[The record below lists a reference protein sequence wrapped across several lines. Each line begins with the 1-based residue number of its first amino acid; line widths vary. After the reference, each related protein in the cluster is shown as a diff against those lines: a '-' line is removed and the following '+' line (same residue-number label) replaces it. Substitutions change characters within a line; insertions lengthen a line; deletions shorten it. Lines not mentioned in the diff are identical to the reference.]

1 MTFEQLKYFIAIV
14 ENGTYF
20 NASESLHISQ
30 SNLSKQII
38 KLEKEL
44 NIDLFD
50 RRLRSASLTDAGRL
64 FYNDATILIN
74 QYNIALNN
82 ISNYKKFN
90 DEKLHIGTLPIQTQ
104 YNLTSI
110 FNEFKKDNPE
120 INLTIDEVED
130 EKLLEGIKMD
140 EYHIILARENMLNP
154 KYYDIYPI
162 AKDELVV
169 VLPLGHKLSKYSQLN
184 FNQLSGENFIL
195 MNPYTYIYQLCMN
208 IIEEYNISAN
218 VVRTARTESII
229 GAVAL
234 NEGISLLPKKNIE
247 IFHHKNLV
255 TVPLNHNIEL
265 SVIAAKKKTRA
276 NTPALNKLIKFIE
289 NFSI

>member
-64 FYNDATILIN
+64 FYNDAIILIN

-162 AKDELVV
+162 AKDELIV

>member
-64 FYNDATILIN
+64 FYNDAIILIN

-169 VLPLGHKLSKYSQLN
+169 VLPLGHKLSKCSQLN

>member
-64 FYNDATILIN
+64 FYNDAIILIN

-169 VLPLGHKLSKYSQLN
+169 VLPLGHKLSKCSQLN

-208 IIEEYNISAN
+208 IIEEYSISAN

-234 NEGISLLPKKNIE
+234 NEGISLLPKKILRFF
-247 IFHHKNLV
+247 ITKILLLFH
-255 TVPLNHNIEL
+255 
-265 SVIAAKKKTRA
+265 
-276 NTPALNKLIKFIE
+276 
-289 NFSI
+289 

>member
-64 FYNDATILIN
+64 FYNDAIILIN

>member
-90 DEKLHIGTLPIQTQ
+90 DDKLHIGTLPIQTQ

>member
-64 FYNDATILIN
+64 FYNDAIILIN

-276 NTPALNKLIKFIE
+276 NTPALNK
-289 NFSI
+289 

>member
-20 NASESLHISQ
+20 NASECLHISQ

-64 FYNDATILIN
+64 FYNDAIILIN

-169 VLPLGHKLSKYSQLN
+169 VLPLGHKLSKCSQLN

>member
-64 FYNDATILIN
+64 FYNDATILIT

-208 IIEEYNISAN
+208 IIEEYSISAN

>member
-169 VLPLGHKLSKYSQLN
+169 VLPLGHKLSKCSQLN

-208 IIEEYNISAN
+208 IIEEYSISAN

>member
-64 FYNDATILIN
+64 FYNDAIILIN

-169 VLPLGHKLSKYSQLN
+169 VLPLGHKLSKCSQLN

-208 IIEEYNISAN
+208 IIEEYSISAN

>member
-64 FYNDATILIN
+64 FYNDAIILIN

-208 IIEEYNISAN
+208 IIEEYSISAN

>member
-20 NASESLHISQ
+20 NASEYLHISQ

-64 FYNDATILIN
+64 FYNDAIILIN

-169 VLPLGHKLSKYSQLN
+169 VLPLGHKLSKCSQLN

-208 IIEEYNISAN
+208 IIEEYSISAN

-255 TVPLNHNIEL
+255 TVPLNDNIEL
-265 SVIAAKKKTRA
+265 SVIAAKKKTKA

>member
-64 FYNDATILIN
+64 FYNDAIILIN

-234 NEGISLLPKKNIE
+234 NEGISLLPKKILRFF
-247 IFHHKNLV
+247 ITKILLLFH
-255 TVPLNHNIEL
+255 
-265 SVIAAKKKTRA
+265 
-276 NTPALNKLIKFIE
+276 
-289 NFSI
+289 

>member
-208 IIEEYNISAN
+208 IIEEYSISAN